1 MADYN
6 ITAVT
11 RRVVYTGSAG
21 VGPYAF
27 TFPVISQTDIAVYK
41 NSTKL
46 TLTTNYTVTISSA
59 NGTGSVTLVVA
70 ATGSD
75 RITIIG
81 ARAIERTTDFVTAGD
96 LKASSLNEQLDAS
109 IILIQQL
116 AEENKRTLKAPQFD
130 PAALEDGGTVNMVL
144 PVATSRAGK
153 ILAFDTDGN
162 PVVGEDI
169 GNWRG
174 NWAAGVSFTVR
185 DLVKDGSNSN
195 VYRVNTAHTSSGT
208 TPISSNA
215 DVAKFDLVIDA
226 AAAAASAA
234 AAAASASAASSS
246 ASAASTSASNASTS
260 ATNASTSASNSSTS
274 ASAAAA
280 SAAAAAASFDA
291 FDDIYLGAYATN
303 PTLDNDGNALTT
315 GDQYFNTTANE
326 LRVWNGSSWQAASVI
341 GGTITTLNVTG
352 VASFADGSAALPSIT
367 NDGDTNTGIFFPAA
381 DTIAFTEGGVEAM
394 RIASDGNV
402 TFTNTAV
409 MSSSFLR
416 NRIINGDMR
425 IDQRNAGAE
434 VNPAVSGIY
443 YVDRWLAN
451 SSAAS
456 KFKIGQNAGSVTPP
470 VGYKNYL
477 GLTSLS
483 AYSVGAG
490 EYFGTT
496 QIIEGFNVADLGW
509 GAAGAATVTL
519 SFWVRSSLTG
529 TFGGSLA
536 NSGYSRSYPFTY
548 TISAAN
554 TWEQKTVTVAGDTS
568 GTWLTTNGAGLILTL
583 SIGSGSTLSGAAGA
597 WASAAYTSAT
607 GATSVV
613 GTSGATF
620 YVTGVQLEVGTVATP
635 FERQIYNAQ
644 LAQCQRYY
652 EKSYEQSVVPGTASS
667 VGYSSMNN
675 PDQGTGVYI
684 FNTDRFAVQKRAAA
698 TMRFWDLAGN
708 LSRITD
714 YSLGG
719 LVRTDNRNTVTSYT
733 GAQSCAV
740 MINVQSA
747 STAGTYQWDATAE
760 L

>member
-46 TLTTNYTVTISSA
+46 ILTTDYTVTVSSA

-130 PAALEDGGTVNMVL
+130 PAAVEDGGTLNMIL
-144 PVATSRAGK
+144 PVSTSRAGK

-162 PVVGEDI
+162 PVAGEDI

-174 NWAAGVSFTVR
+174 NWAASVAFVVR

-215 DVAKFDLVIDA
+215 DVAKFDLVVDA
-226 AAAAASAA
+226 AASAASAA
-234 AAAASASAASSS
+234 AASASASAASSS

-260 ATNASTSASNSSTS
+260 ATNSSTSASNSSTS

-291 FDDIYLGAYATN
+291 FDDIYLGAYSTN
-303 PTLDNDGNALTT
+303 PTLDNDGNSLTT

-341 GGTITTLNVTG
+341 GGTVSTLNVTG

-381 DTIAFTEGGVEAM
+381 DTIAFAEGGAEAM
-394 RIASDGNV
+394 RINSSGNV
-402 TFTNTAV
+402 GIGTASPSSPLNVVASSGSGLAIAINGRSSDNTGAMYLYANDGTTQQATIIATATEFRHSSVPAAAVQTFYTNSAERMRINSSGQVEFTAGTAALPAITTTGDTNTGIFYAAADTV
-409 MSSSFLR
+409 GIATGGSER
-416 NRIINGDMR
+416 MR
-425 IDQRNAGAE
+425 IDSAGN
-434 VNPAVSGIY
+434 VGIG
-443 YVDRWLAN
+443 A
-451 SSAAS
+451 SSFPETTRLGVAS
-456 KFKIGQNAGSVTPP
+456 
-470 VGYKNYL
+470 
-477 GLTSLS
+477 TSLT
-483 AYSVGAG
+483 AVP
-490 EYFGTT
+490 FLVQQT
-496 QIIEGFNVADLGW
+496 
-509 GAAGAATVTL
+509 AAGA
-519 SFWVRSSLTG
+519 
-529 TFGGSLA
+529 
-536 NSGYSRSYPFTY
+536 
-548 TISAAN
+548 
-554 TWEQKTVTVAGDTS
+554 
-568 GTWLTTNGAGLILTL
+568 TN
-583 SIGSGSTLSGAAGA
+583 
-597 WASAAYTSAT
+597 YN
-607 GATSVV
+607 SVV
-613 GTSGATF
+613 F
-620 YVTGVQLEVGTVATP
+620 Y
-635 FERQIYNAQ
+635 
-644 LAQCQRYY
+644 
-652 EKSYEQSVVPGTASS
+652 
-667 VGYSSMNN
+667 
-675 PDQGTGVYI
+675 
-684 FNTDRFAVQKRAAA
+684 
-698 TMRFWDLAGN
+698 
-708 LSRITD
+708 
-714 YSLGG
+714 
-719 LVRTDNRNTVTSYT
+719 RN
-733 GAQSCAV
+733 
-740 MINVQSA
+740 SA
-747 STAGTYQWDATAE
+747 STGSISATATTTAYNTSSDYRLKENVQPMQNALAIISALKPSTYDWIGHDESGEGFLAHE
-760 L
+760 LQEIIPIAVMGGKDAVNDDGSIKAQGVDHSKIVVHLVAAIQEQQAMITALTNRITALEV

>member
-46 TLTTNYTVTISSA
+46 TLTTNYTVTVSAA

-425 IDQRNAGAE
+425 VDQRNAGTE
-434 VNPAVSGIY
+434 VNPAVNGTY
-443 YVDRWLAN
+443 YLDRWRAAT
-451 SSAAS
+451 SAAS
-456 KFKIGQNAGSVTPP
+456 KFKIGQNAGAVTPP
-470 VGYKNYL
+470 TGFINYL

-483 AYSVGAG
+483 AYTVGAS
-490 EYFGTT
+490 EVFGVI
-496 QIIEGFNVADLGW
+496 QIIEGLNVADFAW
-509 GAAGAATVTL
+509 GTASAATVTL

-529 TFGGSLA
+529 TFGGSLR
-536 NSGYSRSYPFTY
+536 NSAGDRSYPFTY
-548 TISAAN
+548 TISVAN
-554 TWEQKTVTVAGDTS
+554 TWEQKTVTIAGDTS
-568 GTWLTTNGAGLILTL
+568 GTWLTTNGIGINLTL
-583 SIGSGSTLSGAAGA
+583 SIGSGSTLSTTSGA
-597 WASAAYTSAT
+597 WAAGNYTSAT

-635 FERQIYNAQ
+635 FERQLYNAQ
-644 LAQCQRYY
+644 LAQCQRYFSTLSRGLVGGASSAT
-652 EKSYEQSVVPGTASS
+652 EIELGGICVAPMRASPTIALMQTTPQFISGGTTLSGTAS
-667 VGYSSMNN
+667 
-675 PDQGTGVYI
+675 
-684 FNTDRFAVQKRAAA
+684 A
-698 TMRFWDLAGN
+698 
-708 LSRITD
+708 ITD
-714 YSLGG
+714 SNINFDSYHIRINGFAGLTVGRACISRNGAGGG
-719 LVRTDNRNTVTSYT
+719 LITLS
-733 GAQSCAV
+733 
-740 MINVQSA
+740 
-747 STAGTYQWDATAE
+747 AE